1 MCVCPVC
8 GRLLTG
14 RQKSAC
20 SPKHRAAVS
29 RRTRVHLPV
38 DEAREIRA
46 KLATIRDAVWEAKAT
61 LEKYA
66 SRRGRAL
73 LEAALRM
80 VVCGD
85 YSSP

>member
-1 MCVCPVC
+1 
-8 GRLLTG
+8 
-14 RQKSAC
+14 
-20 SPKHRAAVS
+20 
-29 RRTRVHLPV
+29 V